1 MYEKPDKIINMFGYN
16 IYAYITY
23 INSQTL
29 HNLPNL
35 ITLSYSLTRC
45 GSFVDK
51 ICIITNDVSDDYV
64 NILNRFYKMIKITDV
79 LIHNISFIKYYALS
93 LTQYKKILLI
103 NPSFVILQNPD
114 FLFTLRPP
122 CGHFRGNNLIPDLLL
137 LSPNV
142 GDFDSMIF
150 DIKHSLIKIDEN
162 DYIYNK
168 YYSYHWIKIDE
179 NYFYKNQIIH
189 NIDKVKYI
197 YYQINP
203 TNIILADIHQ
213 DDIYMVWFNIYKNML
228 ETNPDFITNP
238 LLSYTNKVLTNL
250 IKTRGLSRNTEAFDD
265 TEIAGFKNLYE
276 TGEIHMS
283 LVKYYHKDKYNESF
297 IFNDNIMF
305 EKINDF
311 DYMEPI
317 KKLNE
322 YFSNEY
328 YSSINKYTTS
338 EDKSLHLYNYIDI
351 NDRDNIMRLFVKSNK
366 NISIEILNGSEEANQ
381 LKLDEFKLKGL
392 YYIKNIHFTKKE
404 YENLLFMLDYKTSYE
419 NRINK
424 IDNMKIEDNNNLL
437 FCFIN
442 KQPDTHRFRAGLEA
456 SEPDNYTK
464 TLELADLIL
473 NQNNLHRLKNQDIR
487 NISTPFFSKSNL
499 YIETLR
505 NWINSNLTPLEQE
518 RLLLFGDII
527 LNSYGIKTIENIYG
541 IFVSVDSDNT
551 EYEKNIESTINQGL
565 TNNASKLFFC
575 KIIKE
580 NSKEYK
586 VFKNIIDEIKQ
597 KAGINKS
604 SELISNPNYFSTYKG
619 LKILNL
625 ELNMLWLEHQKKNI
639 IKTDIIM
646 TNKINKNII
655 SRFANF
661 DEKSGNIILNKQKIK
676 ITDKD
681 MINIITLAKKNY
693 IKEYIKLI

>member
-1 MYEKPDKIINMFGYN
+1 MYDKPDKIINMYGYN

-45 GSFVDK
+45 GSHVDK

-64 NILNRFYKMIKITDV
+64 NLLQRFYKVIRITDI

-122 CGHFRGNNLIPDLLL
+122 CGHFRGNNLIPDLIL

-150 DIKHSLIKIDEN
+150 DMKHSLIKIDEN

-168 YYSYHWIKIDE
+168 YYSYHWVKIDDS
-179 NYFYKNQIIH
+179 YFYNNQIIH

-197 YYQINP
+197 YYQTTP

-213 DDIYMVWFNIYKNML
+213 DDIYMVWYNIYKNML
-228 ETNPDFITNP
+228 ESNPDFITNP
-238 LLSYTNKVLTNL
+238 LLSYTNKILTNL
-250 IKTRGLSRNTEAFDD
+250 IKTRGLSRNVEAIDE
-265 TEIAGFKNLYE
+265 TEIAGLKNLYE
-276 TGEIHMS
+276 SGEIHQS
-283 LVKYYHKDKYNESF
+283 LIKYYHKDKFNESF
-297 IFNDNIMF
+297 IFNDDTLFDNI
-305 EKINDF
+305 ENF

-328 YSSINKYTTS
+328 YSSISKYTTS
-338 EDKSLHLYNYIDI
+338 EDKSLHTYNYIDI
-351 NDRDNIMRLFVKSNK
+351 NDRDNIMRLYVKSNK
-366 NISIEILNGSEEANQ
+366 HISIEILNGSEEENR
-381 LKLDEFKLKGL
+381 LKLDEFKLNGL

-404 YENLLFMLDYKTSYE
+404 YENLLFMLDYKTSYA

-424 IDNMKIEDNNNLL
+424 IDNTKIEDSINLL

-442 KQPDTHRFRAGLEA
+442 K
-456 SEPDNYTK
+456 EPENYLK
-464 TLELADLIL
+464 TIELADLIL
-473 NQNNLHRLKNQDIR
+473 NQNNIHRLKNQDIR

-527 LNSYGIKTIENIYG
+527 LNSYGIKSIENIYG
-541 IFVSVDSDNT
+541 IYISVDSDNT
-551 EYEKNIESTINQGL
+551 EYEKNIESTINQR
-565 TNNASKLFFC
+565 LFFC
-575 KIIKE
+575 KIVKE
-580 NSKEYK
+580 NSKE
-586 VFKNIIDEIKQ
+586 FKTFENIFNDIKK
-597 KAGINKS
+597 KAGITKS

-619 LKILNL
+619 LKLLNI

-661 DEKSGNIILNKQKIK
+661 DEKSGQIILNKQKIK
-676 ITDKD
+676 VSEKD
-681 MINIITLAKKNY
+681 MINVITLAKKNY

>member
-1 MYEKPDKIINMFGYN
+1 MKNNILVYYMYDKPDKIINMFGYN

-35 ITLSYSLTRC
+35 ITLSYSLIRC

-64 NILNRFYKMIKITDV
+64 NLLERFYKIIRITDI

-103 NPSFVILQNPD
+103 NPNFVILQNPD

-122 CGHFRGNNLIPDLLL
+122 CGHFHGDNLIPDLLL

-150 DIKHSLIKIDEN
+150 DMKHSLIKIDEN

-168 YYSYHWIKIDE
+168 YYSYHWVKIDE
-179 NYFYKNQIIH
+179 NYFYKNQMIY

-228 ETNPDFITNP
+228 ESNSDFITNP

-250 IKTRGLSRNTEAFDD
+250 IKTRGLSRNVEAIDE
-265 TEIAGFKNLYE
+265 TEIAGLKNIYE
-276 TGEIHMS
+276 SGEIHMS
-283 LVKYYHKDKYNESF
+283 LAKYYHKDKDNESF
-297 IFNDNIMF
+297 IYNEDTLF
-305 EKINDF
+305 EKIDNF
-311 DYMEPI
+311 DYMNPI
-317 KKLNE
+317 KKLND

-328 YSSINKYTTS
+328 YSSINNYTTS
-338 EDKSLHLYNYIDI
+338 EDKSLHMYNYIDI
-351 NDRDNIMRLFVKSNK
+351 NDRDNIMRLYIKSNN
-366 NISIEILNGSEEANQ
+366 NISIEILNGSEEDNK
-381 LKLDEFKLKGL
+381 LKLDEFKLNGL
-392 YYIKNIHFTKKE
+392 YYIKNIYFTKKE
-404 YENLLFMLDYKTSYE
+404 YENLLFILDYKISYA

-424 IDNMKIEDNNNLL
+424 IDNTKIEDNNNLL

-442 KQPDTHRFRAGLEA
+442 KKPE
-456 SEPDNYTK
+456 NYIK
-464 TLELADLIL
+464 TLEIADLIL

-487 NISTPFFSKSNL
+487 NLATPFFSKSNL

-505 NWINSNLTPLEQE
+505 NWISSNLTPLEQE

-541 IFVSVDSDNT
+541 IFVSIDNDNT

-565 TNNASKLFFC
+565 SNNSKLFFC
-575 KIIKE
+575 KIVKE
-580 NSKEYK
+580 NSKDYK
-586 VFKNIIDEIKQ
+586 IFKNIIDDIKQ
-597 KAGINKS
+597 KAGITKL
-604 SELISNPNYFSTYKG
+604 SELVSNPNYFSTYKG
-619 LKILNL
+619 LKLLNI
-625 ELNMLWLEHQKKNI
+625 ELNMLWLEHQRKNI

-646 TNKINKNII
+646 VNKINKNIL

-676 ITDKD
+676 ISDKD

>member
-1 MYEKPDKIINMFGYN
+1 VKNNILVYYMYDKPDKIINMFGYN

-35 ITLSYSLTRC
+35 ITLSYSLIRC

-64 NILNRFYKMIKITDV
+64 NLLERFYKIIRITDI

-103 NPSFVILQNPD
+103 NPNFVILQNPD

-122 CGHFRGNNLIPDLLL
+122 CGHFHGDNLIPDLLL

-150 DIKHSLIKIDEN
+150 DMKHSLIKIDEN

-168 YYSYHWIKIDE
+168 YYSYHWVKIDE
-179 NYFYKNQIIH
+179 NYFYKNQMIY

-228 ETNPDFITNP
+228 ESNSDFITNP

-250 IKTRGLSRNTEAFDD
+250 IKTRGLSRNVEAIDE
-265 TEIAGFKNLYE
+265 TEIAGLKNIYE
-276 TGEIHMS
+276 SGEIHMS
-283 LVKYYHKDKYNESF
+283 LAKYYHKDKDNESF
-297 IFNDNIMF
+297 IYNEDTLF
-305 EKINDF
+305 EKIDNF
-311 DYMEPI
+311 DYMNPI
-317 KKLNE
+317 KKLND

-328 YSSINKYTTS
+328 YSSINNYTTS
-338 EDKSLHLYNYIDI
+338 EDKSLHMYNYIDI
-351 NDRDNIMRLFVKSNK
+351 NDRDNIMRLYIKSNN
-366 NISIEILNGSEEANQ
+366 NISIEILNGSEEDNK
-381 LKLDEFKLKGL
+381 LKLDEFKLNGL
-392 YYIKNIHFTKKE
+392 YYIKNIYFTKKE
-404 YENLLFMLDYKTSYE
+404 YENLLFILDYKISYA

-424 IDNMKIEDNNNLL
+424 IDNTKIEDNNNLL

-442 KQPDTHRFRAGLEA
+442 KKPE
-456 SEPDNYTK
+456 NYIK
-464 TLELADLIL
+464 TLEIADLIL

-487 NISTPFFSKSNL
+487 NLATPFFSKSNL

-505 NWINSNLTPLEQE
+505 NWISSNLTPLEQE

-541 IFVSVDSDNT
+541 IFVSIDNDNT

-565 TNNASKLFFC
+565 SNNSKLFFC
-575 KIIKE
+575 KIVKE
-580 NSKEYK
+580 NSKDYK
-586 VFKNIIDEIKQ
+586 IFKNIIDDIKQ
-597 KAGINKS
+597 KAGITKL
-604 SELISNPNYFSTYKG
+604 SELVSNPNYFSTYKG
-619 LKILNL
+619 LKLLNI
-625 ELNMLWLEHQKKNI
+625 ELNMLWLEHQRKNI

-646 TNKINKNII
+646 VNKINKNIL

-676 ITDKD
+676 ISDKD